1 MSEKFISIKGHLSHL
16 SIESELDEDSMTDE
30 CVRVFAS
37 FLMSMGY
44 HAESVRSALEE
55 VAGEL

>member
-1 MSEKFISIKGHLSHL
+1 MSEFISIKGQLSHVL
-16 SIESELDEDSMTDE
+16 IESSLDEDSTSDE

-44 HAESVRSALEE
+44 HTESVRSALEE
-55 VAGEL
+55 IASEL

>member
-1 MSEKFISIKGHLSHL
+1 VSEFITIKGHLRNL
-16 SIESELDEDSMTDE
+16 SIESALDEDSTSDE

-37 FLMSMGY
+37 FLISMGY